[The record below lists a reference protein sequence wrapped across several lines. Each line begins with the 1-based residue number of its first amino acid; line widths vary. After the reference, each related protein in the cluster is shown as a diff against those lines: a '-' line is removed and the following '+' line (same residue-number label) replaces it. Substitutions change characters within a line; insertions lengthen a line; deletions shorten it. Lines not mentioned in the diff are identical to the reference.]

1 MQVSIETLEGL
12 QRKMTVQLP
21 VERLTAAVDKKLK
34 EISKTVRLDGF
45 RPGKVPVSVVKQ
57 KFGGQVRHE
66 VMGDLIE
73 SSYREAIVQ
82 EKLRPAGMPQI
93 STDDNDKDNMT
104 YSAVFEVYPE
114 IENVELA
121 AIEVEKPVA
130 EIGEEDIDNMI
141 EKLREQRRTWA
152 EVERAAASGDQVTC
166 DFDGSID
173 GEAFAGGSGK
183 DMAVEIGSGRMLK
196 DFEDGLNG
204 MAKGEE
210 KTIDVAFPDDYHGKE
225 VAGKT
230 AQFVLKVSKVSESV
244 MPELDEEMIKSF
256 GIDSGNLDD
265 FRKEVR
271 GNMEKEVAQ
280 KVKSTI
286 KNNVMTGLIA
296 NNEVIPP
303 QALVGEEIRNLKY
316 QMAQNMGQD
325 PDKMDLN
332 AFPDDLYREEAEK
345 RVRLGLLVGEVIRI
359 EKIELDK
366 TRFDSALQD
375 MAASYE
381 EPQQVIE
388 YYTRNKDARS
398 SLEGLVLEDQVV
410 DHILGKAKV
419 SETSKTFEELM
430 NPKDNAAA

>member
-419 SETSKTFEELM
+419 SETSKTFEQLM

>member
-183 DMAVEIGSGRMLK
+183 DMAVEIGSGLMLK

>member
-1 MQVSIETLEGL
+1 
-12 QRKMTVQLP
+12 
-21 VERLTAAVDKKLK
+21 
-34 EISKTVRLDGF
+34 
-45 RPGKVPVSVVKQ
+45 
-57 KFGGQVRHE
+57 
-66 VMGDLIE
+66 
-73 SSYREAIVQ
+73 
-82 EKLRPAGMPQI
+82 
-93 STDDNDKDNMT
+93 
-104 YSAVFEVYPE
+104 VFEVYPE

-419 SETSKTFEELM
+419 SETSKTFEQLM